1 MQKENRGMKNL
12 ILLSCHFLENSG
24 FVFIL
29 CIRVESLEPFHYK

>member
-12 ILLSCHFLENSG
+12 ILLSYFLENSG